1 MIKHTDGIFFSA
13 LLGHRRPET
22 AAAESMS
29 EREPLATMM
38 RLLLLVY
45 AKMLL
50 KFLSELAPLS
60 SFKQPH

>member
-1 MIKHTDGIFFSA
+1 MIKHTDGVFFSA

-22 AAAESMS
+22 AAAESMP

-45 AKMLL
+45 TKNVV
-50 KFLSELAPLS
+50 EIPL
-60 SFKQPH
+60 